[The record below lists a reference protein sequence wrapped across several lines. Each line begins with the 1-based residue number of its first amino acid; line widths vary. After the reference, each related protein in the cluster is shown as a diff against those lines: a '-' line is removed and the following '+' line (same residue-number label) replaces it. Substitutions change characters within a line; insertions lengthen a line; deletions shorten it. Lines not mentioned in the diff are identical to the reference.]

1 MKYFV
6 KFNGPLQRSFTP
18 SCGLRQGDPLYPVL
32 FLFEADGLSLLMK
45 RAVEERQIQAISIC
59 RRAPRISHLL
69 FVNDTLLLFKASG
82 EQAKL
87 IKEVIRCYESIIS
100 QLINLEKCSI
110 MFGATCPQDSMDSVC
125 GELQVHN
132 VVGEAKYLGSPT
144 PEGQMKKGH
153 FQPLRNRFGKRI
165 NDWSEQNMPQAGKH
179 ILIKF
184 VAQA

>member
-1 MKYFV
+1 
-6 KFNGPLQRSFTP
+6 
-18 SCGLRQGDPLYPVL
+18 
-32 FLFEADGLSLLMK
+32 MK

-87 IKEVIRCYESIIS
+87 IKEVLRCYESIIS